1 MPVDTTTLW
10 QLTAA
15 ACRGDV
21 ALVAALGTGS
31 GRHNVDPAL
40 ALALLGAAEF
50 AAGEFERAVIT
61 TERARLAAL
70 EAGDPEVLHFALS
83 FRVLASAGVV
93 WEDPNVDDGFPE
105 LWARRGVLDSFD
117 PSILPLARFAFVEAA
132 FATGRFDEAAEVLG
146 PIGEV
151 VGVDAGLSGIR
162 AFPALVLQPARLLM
176 FRGDASSA
184 APHVEAAAAIA
195 QEQGDEVWVRAIASA
210 AAFAAVLDGES
221 GQLDQ
226 AEHDLIDRTQAPR
239 GYIEAAVF
247 AFIAYARAGLGQWA
261 RAEAIL
267 LAAGGPA
274 FPFMQVADR
283 AMCADILI
291 AAAIERG
298 DLEGAE
304 RIATELLPLIVH
316 PGAQVLVEQAFAR
329 IDVARGRMTE
339 AAERAAIAGARAEL
353 AGRYRDAA
361 HVRMLRARALA
372 ALGQAEEAVHENLST
387 LRDPGITG
395 DRGIERQVRRQLR
408 QLGHR
413 PRPTP
418 GSGWGALSA
427 REREVATLVA
437 GGASNRVIAST
448 LFLSE
453 RTVEGHV
460 SRILAALAITSRSG
474 IPALTLG
481 HLGAPIVPV
490 PALTP
495 RQQTTA
501 ELVATGLG
509 NAEIAR
515 RLDVSVKTVEK
526 NVSEILRRCGL
537 TSRTGI
543 ARMIIDA
550 PVLEIET

>member
-1 MPVDTTTLW
+1 MPIDAKTCW

-15 ACRGDV
+15 ASRGDV
-21 ALVAALGTGS
+21 ALVAALGAGDGTAS
-31 GRHNVDPAL
+31 VDPAL

-50 AAGEFERAVIT
+50 VAGEFERAVIT
-61 TERARLAAL
+61 TERARLTAL
-70 EAGDPEVLHFALS
+70 DAGDAEVLHFALS

-93 WEDPNVDDGFPE
+93 WEDPTADDGFPE
-105 LWARRGVLDSFD
+105 LWARRGVLASFA
-117 PSILPLARFAFVEAA
+117 PSILPLARFALVEAA

-146 PIGEV
+146 PVDAVIS
-151 VGVDAGLSGIR
+151 VDAGVS

-176 FRGDASSA
+176 FRGDASRA
-184 APHVEAAAAIA
+184 APHLDAAAALA
-195 QEQGDEVWVRAIASA
+195 REQGDEVWVRAIASA
-210 AAFAAVLDGES
+210 AAFAAALGGAEA
-221 GQLDQ
+221 GQLDR
-226 AEHDLIDRTQAPR
+226 AEHDLIDRTRPPR
-239 GYIEAAVF
+239 DYIEAAVF
-247 AFIAYARAGLGQWA
+247 AFIAYARAGIGQLA
-261 RAEAIL
+261 KAEAIL

-274 FPFMQVADR
+274 FPYLQVADR

-298 DLEGAE
+298 DLESADRVAAG
-304 RIATELLPLIVH
+304 LLPLIVH
-316 PGAQVLVEQAFAR
+316 PGAHVLVEQAFAR

-339 AAERAAIAGARAEL
+339 AAERAAIAAARADL

-372 ALGQAEEAVHENLST
+372 ALGQAEEAVHENLSS
-387 LRDPGITG
+387 LRGPGAAG
-395 DRGIERQVRRQLR
+395 DRGVERQALRQLR

-413 PRPTP
+413 PRPAP
-418 GSGWGALSA
+418 GSGWSALSA

-453 RTVEGHV
+453 RTIEGHV

-481 HLGAPIVPV
+481 HLGDPFLPV

-515 RLDVSVKTVEK
+515 RLGVSVKTVEK
-526 NVSEILRRCGL
+526 NVSEILRRCKL

-550 PVLEIET
+550 PVAEVEA

>member
-1 MPVDTTTLW
+1 MPIDAKICW
-10 QLTAA
+10 QLVDAA
-15 ACRGDV
+15 SRGDV
-21 ALVAALGTGS
+21 ARVAALGAADGAGS
-31 GRHNVDPAL
+31 VDPAL
-40 ALALLGAAEF
+40 ALAVLGAAEF
-50 AAGEFERAVIT
+50 VAGAFERAVIT
-61 TERARLAAL
+61 TERARLAAV
-70 EAGDPEVLHFALS
+70 ASGDAQVLHFALS

-93 WEDPNVDDGFPE
+93 WEDPNADDGFPE
-105 LWARRGVLDSFD
+105 LWSRRGVLDTFA

-146 PIGEV
+146 P
-151 VGVDAGLSGIR
+151 VDAVIRVDGGGIS

-176 FRGDASSA
+176 FRGDASRA
-184 APHVEAAAAIA
+184 APHLEAAAAIA
-195 QEQGDEVWVRAIASA
+195 RDQGDEVWVRAIASA
-210 AAFAAVLDGES
+210 AAFAAALGGAEAA
-221 GQLDQ
+221 QLDR
-226 AEHDLIDRTQAPR
+226 AERELIDRTRAPR

-247 AFIAYARAGLGQWA
+247 AFIAYARAGIGQLA
-261 RAEAIL
+261 KAEAIL

-274 FPFMQVADR
+274 FPFLQVADR

-291 AAAIERG
+291 AAAVERG
-298 DLEGAE
+298 DVEAAE
-304 RIATELLPLIVH
+304 RVAAGLLPLIVH

-339 AAERAAIAGARAEL
+339 AAERAAIAAARADL

-361 HVRMLRARALA
+361 HARMLRARALA
-372 ALGQAEEAVHENLST
+372 ALGQSEEAVHENLSS
-387 LRDPGITG
+387 LRGPGAAG
-395 DRGIERQVRRQLR
+395 DRGVERQALRQLR
-408 QLGHR
+408 RLGHR

-427 REREVATLVA
+427 REREVAALVA

-453 RTVEGHV
+453 RTIEGHM
-460 SRILAALAITSRSG
+460 SRILAALGVRSRSG
-474 IPALTLG
+474 IPALVLG
-481 HLGAPIVPV
+481 HLGDPVSPV

-550 PVLEIET
+550 PVADIEA